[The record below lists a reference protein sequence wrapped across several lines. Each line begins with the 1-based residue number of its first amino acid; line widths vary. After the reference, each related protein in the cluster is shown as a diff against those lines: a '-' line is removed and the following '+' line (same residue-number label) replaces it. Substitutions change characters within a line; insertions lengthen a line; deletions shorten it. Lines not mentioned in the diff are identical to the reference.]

1 MEKENL
7 ESMGNMLGDILK
19 ESGAEISQ
27 EDTDKLISSVKKAI
41 KDTKINLLVVGA
53 TGSGKSTTIKAL
65 FKETEC
71 GEDVDINIR
80 EGGKPVTMEI
90 ENYKLG
96 EHFTIYDS
104 PGLGDGAKDK
114 KHIEKIQKLLKSQD
128 EKGDALID
136 LVLIIVDGKAERDL
150 ATTYNSI
157 KVISEAMHKKDRSR
171 ILVAINKCDQ
181 MSSHPKAQWNYDE
194 GLPNDFLKM
203 AIEKKV
209 ADIRYRILETSKL
222 KTEPIYY
229 SAGYYDEE
237 EKKQYKAYNLDKI
250 IATIFKKMKSKNP
263 RKVLKIQQNINTQSI
278 RSSSN
283 DGGGDYYKES
293 EKSWTDSLWDTVKE
307 AAKQV
312 VPAIASKVIGAI
324 SEAGSKIIDKFSSYL
339 KTLWH

>member
-1 MEKENL
+1 M
-7 ESMGNMLGDILK
+7 ESMDNMLGDILK

-65 FKETEC
+65 FKETEY

-104 PGLGDGAKDK
+104 PGLGDGAEDE

-150 ATTYNSI
+150 GTTYNSI
-157 KVISEAMHKKDRSR
+157 KVISEAMHKKDRDR

-181 MSSHPKAQWNYDE
+181 MSSNPEAQWNYNE
-194 GLPNDFLKM
+194 GLPNDDLKREM
-203 AIEKKV
+203 EEKV

-222 KTEPIYY
+222 KIEPICY
-229 SAGYYDEE
+229 SAGYYN
-237 EKKQYKAYNLDKI
+237 EKKNKQYKAYNLDKI
-250 IATIFKKMKSKNP
+250 IATIFKKMKSKSP

-293 EKSWTDSLWDTVKE
+293 EKSWIDSLWDTIIE
-307 AAKQV
+307 IGNQV
-312 VPAIASKVIGAI
+312 IPALIN
-324 SEAGSKIIDKFSSYL
+324 KIVDKFF
-339 KTLWH
+339 K